1 MNEKALSAYV
11 QAMGQIEKYLS
22 ELQALAND
30 HLGNDPENI
39 NWGHVGCANHLADL
53 LKEAADFANN
63 RTN

>member
-39 NWGHVGCANHLADL
+39 NWGHVGSAIHLAEL
-53 LKEAADFANN
+53 LKEAADFASN
-63 RTN
+63 RAN

>member
-39 NWGHVGCANHLADL
+39 NWGHVGRTHLAEL
-53 LKEAADFANN
+53 LKEAADFASN
-63 RTN
+63 RAN

>member
-39 NWGHVGCANHLADL
+39 NWGHVGSAIHLAEL
-53 LKEAADFANN
+53 LKEAADFASDRAN
-63 RTN
+63 

>member
-39 NWGHVGCANHLADL
+39 NWGHVGRAMHRAEL
-53 LKEAADFANN
+53 LKEAADFASN
-63 RTN
+63 RAN

>member
-1 MNEKALSAYV
+1 
-11 QAMGQIEKYLS
+11 
-22 ELQALAND
+22 
-30 HLGNDPENI
+30 LGNDPESI

>member
-1 MNEKALSAYV
+1 MNDKALSAYV

-39 NWGHVGCANHLADL
+39 NWGHVGSAIHLAEL
-53 LKEAADFANN
+53 LKEAADFASN
-63 RTN
+63 RAN

>member
-39 NWGHVGCANHLADL
+39 NWGHVGSAIHLAEL
-53 LKEAADFANN
+53 LKEVADFASN
-63 RTN
+63 RAN